1 MKQDYIHQPMKIGK
15 KEIPARIVLPPMA
28 TGKTPDGKITEELC
42 DYYEQRAKN
51 PNVGLIITEHS
62 FVTQQ
67 GKAHDNQVS
76 AASDDMIP
84 GMKMLADRVHG
95 LENGTCIIM
104 QISHAGGVT
113 SEKYTGME
121 LVGPSEKTDGKE
133 PVRELTVEEIQNLE
147 EAFADAAERAQ
158 KAGLDGIEI
167 HAAHGYLLSQFFS
180 PIVNH
185 RTDQYGADTIENRI
199 RFTRETL
206 EAIRRRTGEDF
217 LISVRMGGV
226 DGIEG
231 GTEPEDCAKAAAIL
245 EKAGADLIHISGG
258 IKGYRIKGYDGPG
271 YFRKITA
278 LVKQQIKIP
287 VILTGGVT
295 TLEEA
300 ETLLEQEKADL
311 IGIGRALLKNPDL
324 GKKKE

>member
-15 KEIPARIVLPPMA
+15 KEISARIVLPPMA

-62 FVTQQ
+62 FVAQQ

-113 SEKYTGME
+113 
-121 LVGPSEKTDGKE
+121 
-133 PVRELTVEEIQNLE
+133 
-147 EAFADAAERAQ
+147 
-158 KAGLDGIEI
+158 
-167 HAAHGYLLSQFFS
+167 
-180 PIVNH
+180 
-185 RTDQYGADTIENRI
+185 
-199 RFTRETL
+199 TL
-206 EAIRRRTGEDF
+206 E
-217 LISVRMGGV
+217 
-226 DGIEG
+226 
-231 GTEPEDCAKAAAIL
+231 K
-245 EKAGADLIHISGG
+245 
-258 IKGYRIKGYDGPG
+258 
-271 YFRKITA
+271 
-278 LVKQQIKIP
+278 
-287 VILTGGVT
+287 
-295 TLEEA
+295 A

-311 IGIGRALLKNPDL
+311 IGIGRALLKNPNL
-324 GKKKE
+324 EE